1 MGKKL
6 EEGLAV
12 NLRKFLGEF
21 SEHALVFFSE
31 SSPRR
36 RGNGTVSSRRVTG
49 KLGAGLLFP
58 PSSAAALLPTHKT
71 LDHAEQH
78 QKTIVGHIKSAS
90 EARTS

>member
-1 MGKKL
+1 VGKKL

-12 NLRKFLGEF
+12 DLREFLGEF

-36 RGNGTVSSRRVTG
+36 RGNGTVSSRWVTG
-49 KLGAGLLFP
+49 QLGAGLLFP
-58 PSSAAALLPTHKT
+58 LSKAAALLLTRKT
-71 LDHAEQH
+71 LDNAEQH
-78 QKTIVGHIKSAS
+78 PKTMVAQIKFAS